1 MTMLIGAAVFFLA
14 LHLLV
19 AGTRLRDAIVRVIG
33 EQPYLGAFSLASL
46 CGIVWLAISYN
57 NATEAGSDVLWDL
70 GPGVRHL
77 GTIVVG
83 VAILFVVSGLL
94 TPNPTAV
101 RQEAAAAR
109 EATGILRIT
118 RHPFLWGAALWA
130 AFHLAA
136 NGDAASV
143 IFFGTFLVLA
153 VMGTF
158 SIDAKRARKM
168 TAGWIEFA
176 GRTSNVP
183 FVAIAAGRN
192 SLKVG
197 ELLTYRQAVAVAV
210 YLILLFAH
218 AWLFSAS
225 PFPGG
230 WVPF

>member
-143 IFFGTFLVLA
+143 VFFGTFLVLA

-168 TAGWIEFA
+168 TTGWIEFA